1 MGSAARP
8 PSSRAVKVE
17 IGRQR
22 GDGDDSRRFTPAAI
36 TFDTRAHTLTT
47 EIKDDWEEQ
56 IKKQWLT
63 NQSHVKEAII
73 YQFGIED
80 FEQKIRDFTDL
91 GVAPW
96 SVVALHNVYLAQERN
111 AFVSGSYYSALL
123 GACGLGER
131 ILNQLVLTLRDDY
144 SSHPATKHVAGK
156 KSLDDWQKCVR
167 TLKEWGVLDE
177 ETARDYLRL
186 MRMRHAAV
194 HYRSDLDSGDAR
206 DAALAA
212 VVLLCELVQRIFS
225 PHGRDENY
233 FPGPI
238 GRSYVRRDAEAIPFV
253 KHFILPA
260 CVLVSPVYRY
270 VASASEPGGFAVYDD
285 PEYGRNSPSL
295 SDDQFAEPSRASPQV
310 QYPF

>member
-22 GDGDDSRRFTPAAI
+22 VDGDDSRRFTPAAI

-96 SVVALHNVYLAQERN
+96 SVVALHNVYLAQVRN
-111 AFVSGSYYSALL
+111 AFV
-123 GACGLGER
+123 
-131 ILNQLVLTLRDDY
+131 
-144 SSHPATKHVAGK
+144 
-156 KSLDDWQKCVR
+156 
-167 TLKEWGVLDE
+167 
-177 ETARDYLRL
+177 
-186 MRMRHAAV
+186 
-194 HYRSDLDSGDAR
+194 
-206 DAALAA
+206 
-212 VVLLCELVQRIFS
+212 
-225 PHGRDENY
+225 
-233 FPGPI
+233 
-238 GRSYVRRDAEAIPFV
+238 
-253 KHFILPA
+253 
-260 CVLVSPVYRY
+260 
-270 VASASEPGGFAVYDD
+270 
-285 PEYGRNSPSL
+285 
-295 SDDQFAEPSRASPQV
+295 
-310 QYPF
+310 